1 MKKAIALILTL
12 FVAGALM
19 IYSASRTVNLLQMTL
34 PEGQK
39 DMAYLALLA
48 FDGALIAWT
57 LVFMFGAEG
66 GFQRAIAGIMIV
78 VSLTGVIVGFG
89 ADQLLNA
96 TTGGLFDKTLL
107 GNNFGMTATLIT
119 VGIIAANIAATV
131 FFHIMSPENRLRMQE
146 EGFNEQIQSAA
157 EHKSNEQIPHL
168 AAQLAVQMTNSRMAR
183 LNAMYQ
189 SRIAAEYSGLSM
201 LPAPQMIDQPAATTH
216 PAQAASA
223 APSLVGSIKQQVEK
237 VLHPEPQPAPMATM
251 ASDAP
256 APAQNGNGH
265 GPAPLA

>member
-131 FFHIMSPENRLRMQE
+131 FFHVMSPENRRRMQE
-146 EGFNEQIQSAA
+146 EGFKEQVESAA
-157 EHKSNEQIPHL
+157 EAKSNEQIPHL
-168 AAQLAVQMTNSRMAR
+168 AAALAISMTESRMAR
-183 LNAMYQ
+183 LNALYQ
-189 SRIAAEYSGLSM
+189 NRIAAEYSTLG
-201 LPAPQMIDQPAATTH
+201 LPAAKQTINQPAATTH
-216 PAQAASA
+216 PAPSA
-223 APSLVGSIKQQVEK
+223 MDSIKQRLDAA
-237 VLHPEPQPAPMATM
+237 LHPEPQPAAQPMATM

-256 APAQNGNGH
+256 APAQSGNGH
-265 GPAPLA
+265 GPKVQAP